1 MKANI
6 VHVWQDSSNKKMCVN
21 FLGKRQC
28 GFPRRG
34 GRQPMAKE
42 GCKLEYGVEDILAS
56 Y

>member
-1 MKANI
+1 VCKFSGEEA
-6 VHVWQDSSNKKMCVN
+6 VWFSKD
-21 FLGKRQC
+21 GE
-28 GFPRRG
+28 G

>member
-28 GFPRRG
+28 GFPRRRG
-34 GRQPMAKE
+34 GDSQWERK
-42 GCKLEYGVEDILAS
+42 DAS
-56 Y
+56 